1 MMGAVLVGAFESTGA
16 HFATARLAGATPP
29 PGHVLSRSVGLQ
41 VRSIPELL
49 L

>member
-41 VRSIPELL
+41 VRSIAELL